1 MDRKY
6 KDTSSE
12 EEDSLNED
20 EMAWIPW
27 YCNLKGNEFFATIDE
42 DYINDDFNLTGL
54 SSLVQFYDSAL
65 GIILDS
71 DPDDPLSE
79 DQQEAL
85 ERSADI
91 LYGLIHARYIL
102 TPKGLAH
109 MHEKF
114 KKAEF
119 GRCPRVFCQN
129 QPVLPVGLADMQG
142 VDTVKVYCPRCND
155 IFNPKYRRHSHID
168 GAYFGTTFPH
178 LLLITYPELIP
189 TKPPQQYI
197 PKIYG
202 FKIHKSARERQLQ
215 IQQKKNSLSNNNQNN
230 QNNNINNNNNNQQNN
245 NNNNNNTNTNK

>member
-129 QPVLPVGLADMQG
+129 QPVLP
-142 VDTVKVYCPRCND
+142 
-155 IFNPKYRRHSHID
+155 
-168 GAYFGTTFPH
+168 
-178 LLLITYPELIP
+178 
-189 TKPPQQYI
+189 
-197 PKIYG
+197 
-202 FKIHKSARERQLQ
+202 RERQLQ

-230 QNNNINNNNNNQQNN
+230 QNNNINNQNNNNNNNNNNQQNN
-245 NNNNNNTNTNK
+245 NNNNNNNQQNNTNDKINKI